1 MGIADSGKQS
11 RIPPTKQAYAGH
23 GEQHRTRE
31 TMATTRSI
39 MRGTFRLS
47 VAVAVL
53 AAGFGAY
60 QRLAAYSETKDRDL
74 QMLITLECGAR
85 VPEERL
91 RQTVNEN
98 GLFDLGKVGCAKER
112 FLASFEKL
120 HKARDGVMR
129 REWQETKFD
138 VKQAAEYAFA
148 HAVVALV
155 AVNLLGLAF
164 VAVRAVV

>member
-1 MGIADSGKQS
+1 
-11 RIPPTKQAYAGH
+11 
-23 GEQHRTRE
+23 
-31 TMATTRSI
+31 

-164 VAVRAVV
+164 VAVRAVVWWITAGYTPRA

>member
-1 MGIADSGKQS
+1 M
-11 RIPPTKQAYAGH
+11 PC
-23 GEQHRTRE
+23 
-31 TMATTRSI
+31 
-39 MRGTFRLS
+39 
-47 VAVAVL
+47 
-53 AAGFGAY
+53 
-60 QRLAAYSETKDRDL
+60 
-74 QMLITLECGAR
+74 TL
-85 VPEERL
+85 PEESS

-120 HKARDGVMR
+120 HKARDNGCARVAGDEVR
-129 REWQETKFD
+129 

-164 VAVRAVV
+164 VAVRAVVWWITAGYTPARNGVATRATTCDAACRCPALSRLPACGRCRAGSWTSQRRPDAAVRCLMLPASNAVEA